1 MVTVEF
7 AFCLTGYY
15 LVSQAFA
22 NLQISELLA
31 TENQDV
37 QNNDDDCIDSPHA
50 EIYTPSVY
58 YLYLTFVVL
67 FLFIFFFFR
76 IRLNPLFYPL
86 ASI

>member
-37 QNNDDDCIDSPHA
+37 QNNDDDCI
-50 EIYTPSVY
+50 
-58 YLYLTFVVL
+58 
-67 FLFIFFFFR
+67 
-76 IRLNPLFYPL
+76 
-86 ASI
+86 